1 MSIMCGMFGCCNF
14 KLHIVEKIFELFW
27 RDARLSFLSKRGFSM
42 PAKFPKVSMRNL
54 E

>member
-1 MSIMCGMFGCCNF
+1 MVCLVVVISNY
-14 KLHIVEKIFELFW
+14 IVEKIFELFW